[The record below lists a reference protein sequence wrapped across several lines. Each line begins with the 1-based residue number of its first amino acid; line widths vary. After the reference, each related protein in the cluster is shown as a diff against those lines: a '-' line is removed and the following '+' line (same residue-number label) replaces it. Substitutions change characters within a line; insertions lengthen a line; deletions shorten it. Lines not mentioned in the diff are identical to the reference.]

1 MKLSGCTGQPG
12 TLTIG
17 NPAFDFQ
24 SQPRKSRKPMQPVG
38 LPCIAW
44 MPPQVAQLPAPTTAR
59 ALGASRVIQSLV
71 LIGCPVA
78 ASVPIAA
85 Q

>member
-1 MKLSGCTGQPG
+1 
-12 TLTIG
+12 
-17 NPAFDFQ
+17 
-24 SQPRKSRKPMQPVG
+24 MQPVG